1 MSEWVSID
9 GALSPAAEA
18 RIPVLD
24 DGFTLGDGVYE
35 TLRTYG
41 GRPFHLDLH
50 LLRLRAS
57 AHRIGIAL
65 NLGDAEL
72 AARVDALLARASHDE
87 CYLRLIV
94 TRGVGSISYRF
105 ENLPPPTV
113 VVFARRFEG
122 HPASHHDPGIPV
134 SIVSVRRNPKSA
146 ADPAIKSCSLLNS
159 VLAAREAHGRG
170 AVEAILL
177 NVRGEV
183 AEGHASNVF
192 AVRDGALTTPPLDAG
207 ILAGIAREIVLRL
220 AREKG
225 LSAREETLLPD
236 ALRSAD
242 EVFVTSSVR
251 EVMPVSRIDERPVG
265 AGRPGPVT
273 IALRQALR
281 DYAAL
286 HSR

>member
-1 MSEWVSID
+1 MTEWVSID

-18 RIPVLD
+18 RISVLD

-50 LLRLRAS
+50 LQRLRRS
-57 AHRIGIAL
+57 ADRVGIRVHPS
-65 NLGDAEL
+65 DSEL
-72 AARVDALLARASHDE
+72 ATRVDALLARAGHDE
-87 CYLRLIV
+87 SYLRLIV
-94 TRGVGSISYRF
+94 TRGVGSITYRF
-105 ENLPPPTV
+105 DDLPPPTV
-113 VVFARRFEG
+113 VVFARAFDGFPE
-122 HPASHHDPGIPV
+122 SHHDPGIPV
-134 SIVSVRRNPKSA
+134 AIVSVRRNPKSA

-170 AVEAILL
+170 ALEAILL

-192 AVRDGALTTPPLDAG
+192 AVRGGSVVTPPLDAG
-207 ILAGIAREIVLRL
+207 ILAGITREIVLRL
-220 AREKG
+220 ANERG
-225 LSAREETLLPD
+225 IDAREEPLLPD
-236 ALRSAD
+236 ALRTAD

-251 EVMPVSRIDERPVG
+251 EVMPVSRIDGRPVG

-273 IALRQALR
+273 VALREALR
-281 DYAAL
+281 AYAAL